1 MFQKYLHISN
11 ICSTFAPDFFKQMIQ
26 DADFWYTFL
35 RPTVDWYFRHSYR
48 RCTYEGM
55 ENIPSN
61 GAIIYAPNHTN
72 GLMDALAVLA
82 IDRQPKVF
90 VARADIFEKPRI
102 ARILNWLKIMP
113 INRVRDGLDQVRK
126 NDETMDRAVEVL
138 HAGVPFCIL
147 PEGRH
152 RRKHAL
158 LPLQKGIFHIA
169 LRAIEGEDNDRPL
182 YIVPIG
188 LDYSD
193 WYHYWGELTVKI
205 GKPIDVRAFASSR
218 GDLTEPQLINAMRE
232 ELSTK
237 MQGLFPCV
245 ADDEEYE
252 ENWSKVEGLKVES
265 RWVKILRWV
274 LLVLLSPLAI
284 VCGIV
289 TMPLWLVPQIMKT
302 KVQDPTF
309 QIAILFVWS
318 WIKMLLTLFLLL
330 PFWLFICEYLYQCRK
345 I

>member
-1 MFQKYLHISN
+1 MAMDK
-11 ICSTFAPDFFKQMIQ
+11 
-26 DADFWYTFL
+26 
-35 RPTVDWYFRHSYR
+35 V
-48 RCTYEGM
+48 GM
-55 ENIPSN
+55 
-61 GAIIYAPNHTN
+61 
-72 GLMDALAVLA
+72 
-82 IDRQPKVF
+82 
-90 VARADIFEKPRI
+90 
-102 ARILNWLKIMP
+102 
-113 INRVRDGLDQVRK
+113 
-126 NDETMDRAVEVL
+126 NDEMMDRAVEVL

-205 GKPIDVRAFASSR
+205 GKPIDV
-218 GDLTEPQLINAMRE
+218 
-232 ELSTK
+232 
-237 MQGLFPCV
+237 
-245 ADDEEYE
+245 DEEYE
-252 ENWSKVEGLKVES
+252 ENWKNLNS
-265 RWVKILRWV
+265 RLGIRDERLGIKILRWV

>member
-1 MFQKYLHISN
+1 
-11 ICSTFAPDFFKQMIQ
+11 MIQ

-48 RCTYEGM
+48 RCTYEGT
-55 ENIPSN
+55 ENIPLDGS
-61 GAIIYAPNHTN
+61 IIYAPNHTN

-90 VARADIFEKPRI
+90 VARADIFKKPKI

-138 HAGVPFCIL
+138 NAGVPFCIL
-147 PEGRH
+147 PEGMH

-169 LRAIEGEDNDRPL
+169 LKAMEQEQNDRPL

-205 GKPIDVRAFASSR
+205 GKPINVQAFAASR
-218 GDLTEPQLINAMRE
+218 GDMTEPQLINAMRE
-232 ELSTK
+232 ELATR
-237 MQGLFPCV
+237 MQTLFPCV
-245 ADDEEYE
+245 PDDEHYE
-252 ENWSKVEGLKVES
+252 ENWAKVES
-265 RWVKILRWV
+265 QKSKEESRWTKILRWV
-274 LLVLLSPLAI
+274 LLVLLSPLAL
-284 VCGIV
+284 VSGVV
-289 TMPLWLVPQIMKT
+289 TMPLWLVPQILKT
-302 KVQDPTF
+302 KVKDPTF

-330 PFWLFICEYLYQCRK
+330 PFWLFILEYLYQCRK